1 MQIGSP
7 EKLSEIHEWI
17 CIYSWWRNTLGNISK
32 ETCID
37 SSTMIFEL
45 GALDKSLNKLK
56 DSGIS

>member
-45 GALDKSLNKLK
+45 GALDKV
-56 DSGIS
+56 GE